1 MKEVLCDITALRYHR
16 TPPQAL
22 LLCPPMPRVETDR
35 RRDGLRSNP
44 VATELLGLPLYL
56 LVTSRNER
64 ACGATV
70 RQCLFLGELPTGA
83 IVEGLHGYDVVSP
96 LMAVFTVSRRL
107 SDLATLLLL
116 SELCGS
122 FSLCSLPERL
132 ERALENA
139 VVDHPQLASMEWER
153 CPATDKDEASLWRRP
168 RLVSSEDLR
177 RFCREIAPYRGGK
190 RFGNIARHVVQD
202 AASPFEV
209 ETALLIALPRNM
221 GGEGMRIK
229 GLNVKIVLSER
240 VKSLVDSEAVYAD
253 ILLESADGDTQVVLE
268 CQGKGTHGERG
279 VNDSDAVRMT
289 ALQSMGYT
297 VYLLTHDQI
306 RDEAKFSV
314 TFKSICR
321 DLHAPYCPKTPDEK
335 EAERKLRG
343 ELFVS
348 WEKLGSIEEPNGQD
362 RALRPQWCV
371 VPDK

>member
-1 MKEVLCDITALRYHR
+1 MKEILCDITALKYHR

-35 RRDGLRSNP
+35 RRDRLRSNP
-44 VATELLGLPLYL
+44 MAAELLGLPLYL

-70 RQCLFLGELPTGA
+70 RQRLFLGELPTGS

-116 SELCGS
+116 SELCSS
-122 FSLCSLPERL
+122 FSPCSLPERL
-132 ERALENA
+132 ERALEET
-139 VVDHPQLASMEWER
+139 VVDHPQLASMKWER

-168 RLVSSEDLR
+168 RLVSSEDLW
-177 RFCREIAPYRGGK
+177 RFCHEIAPYRGGK

-209 ETALLIALPRNM
+209 EAALLIALPRNM

-229 GLNVKIVLSER
+229 GMNVKIVLSER
-240 VKSLVDSEAVYAD
+240 AKRLVDSEAVYAD
-253 ILLESADGDTQVVLE
+253 ILLESADGDIQVVLE

-306 RDEAKFSV
+306 SDEAKFSV

-321 DLHAPYCPKTPDEK
+321 DLDAPYYPKTPDEE

-343 ELFVS
+343 ELFIS
-348 WEKLGSIEEPNGQD
+348 WEKLGSINEPNGQD
-362 RALRPQWCV
+362 RTLRPQWRV

>member
-22 LLCPPMPRVETDR
+22 LLCPPMSRVESDR
-35 RRDGLRSNP
+35 RRDRLRSNP
-44 VATELLGLPLYL
+44 MATELLGLPLYL

-70 RQCLFLGELPTGA
+70 RQRLFLGELPTGA
-83 IVEGLHGYDVVSP
+83 IVEGLHGYDVASP
-96 LMAVFTVSRRL
+96 LMTVFTVSRRL
-107 SDLATLLLL
+107 SDLATLMLL

-132 ERALENA
+132 ERALENVA
-139 VVDHPQLASMEWER
+139 VEHPQLTSMKWER
-153 CPATDKDEASLWRRP
+153 CPVTDKDEASLWRRP
-168 RLVSSEDLR
+168 RLVSPEGLQ

-190 RFGNIARHVVQD
+190 RFGNIAQHVVQN

-209 ETALLIALPRNM
+209 EAALLIGLPRNM

-229 GLNVKIVLSER
+229 GMNVKIVLSER
-240 VKSLVDSEAVYAD
+240 VKRLVDSEAVYAD
-253 ILLESADGDTQVVLE
+253 ILLESADGDIQVVLE

-297 VYLLTHDQI
+297 VYLLTHDLI
-306 RDEAKFSV
+306 SDEAKFSV

-321 DLHAPYCPKTPDEK
+321 DLDAPYYPKTPDEE

-343 ELFVS
+343 ELFIS
-348 WEKLGSIEEPNGQD
+348 WEKLGSIDEPNGQD
-362 RALRPQWCV
+362 RALRPQWRV
-371 VPDK
+371 VLDK